1 MSFAVLL
8 MVVGANAAATTTTL
22 IAPDHEIF
30 LEMSLPAIAAENS
43 TLTRHGVATTGQAS
57 TDRPPDQTIAA
68 YPDRHSSLDL
78 AIYVGDRHSGPQLE
92 LGALGGGRADAP
104 SLVHVG
110 FGFDF

>member
-8 MVVGANAAATTTTL
+8 TVLGANAATTTSVT
-22 IAPDHEIF
+22 PDHQTF
-30 LEMSLPAIAAENS
+30 LEMSSPAIAQEN
-43 TLTRHGVATTGQAS
+43 LTMMRGAVATTGQAPI
-57 TDRPPDQTIAA
+57 DGPPGQTIARQ
-68 YPDRHSSLDL
+68 PDPHSSLDL